1 MIVISESLVLS
12 ATDADFDTD
21 NPLILWDN
29 KVSTSN
35 IRSADVATGVAVV
48 EDPSYPTINMANPST
63 GGLNY
68 FKQLSAGQSI
78 FFEWMDVNNDEDIDC
93 LAVAG
98 HNFGDGLRVLQVYAA
113 TTVDGSGDPVYATVT
128 QDVVVANNWPLMFR
142 FTADVYIAVKLVM
155 TASGTSDKVRAA
167 VLSVGKLLICER
179 KVQATF
185 TPLPYGRKRQ
195 VTSGMSESGQFLGRN
210 VVGQKVETSC
220 TLAFM
225 SPDWYRDNF
234 EPFADASGTATF
246 FFAWAPV
253 SYPLEVGYAWLMNDA
268 IPQIS
273 HTYPELFQITLDMQG
288 IVE

>member
-35 IRSADVATGVAVV
+35 IRSADVATGAAVV

-179 KVQATF
+179 KVQVGSAT
-185 TPLPYGRKRQ
+185 L
-195 VTSGMSESGQFLGRN
+195 
-210 VVGQKVETSC
+210 
-220 TLAFM
+220 
-225 SPDWYRDNF
+225 
-234 EPFADASGTATF
+234 
-246 FFAWAPV
+246 
-253 SYPLEVGYAWLMNDA
+253 
-268 IPQIS
+268 
-273 HTYPELFQITLDMQG
+273 
-288 IVE
+288 